1 MRGEEDAALLARR
14 LDELA
19 ARAERIGQPCFT
31 GFLTPPEADM
41 ALASARRQRIEA
53 RLEGGYEDAERRM
66 ACFLQPDGREE
77 PFPIAALE
85 LSWPHQSAPGH
96 RDVLGSV
103 LGLGIRRSCVGDI
116 VVLADRAYLFLE
128 SQLADHV
135 ALSLTSAGRVQI
147 RTRVLE
153 AWPEVEPPQGVEVRD
168 TVSSLRLDA
177 VVSGGFGLSRAAAA
191 DLIAAGHVKLR
202 HVPTQRPDV
211 RVGEGDAISVRGY
224 GRLVI
229 DQVGAPTKKGRLPV
243 RLIRY
248 GASRK
253 H

>member
-1 MRGEEDAALLARR
+1 MNTEQKWL
-14 LDELA
+14 
-19 ARAERIGQPCFT
+19 P
-31 GFLTPPEADM
+31 M
-41 ALASARRQRIEA
+41 
-53 RLEGGYEDAERRM
+53 
-66 ACFLQPDGREE
+66 
-77 PFPIAALE
+77 
-85 LSWPHQSAPGH
+85 
-96 RDVLGSV
+96 
-103 LGLGIRRSCVGDI
+103 
-116 VVLADRAYLFLE
+116 
-128 SQLADHV
+128 
-135 ALSLTSAGRVQI
+135 
-147 RTRVLE
+147 
-153 AWPEVEPPQGVEVRD
+153 
-168 TVSSLRLDA
+168 
-177 VVSGGFGLSRAAAA
+177 LSRAAAA

>member
-1 MRGEEDAALLARR
+1 
-14 LDELA
+14 
-19 ARAERIGQPCFT
+19 
-31 GFLTPPEADM
+31 
-41 ALASARRQRIEA
+41 
-53 RLEGGYEDAERRM
+53 M
-66 ACFLQPDGREE
+66 ACFLAPDRWEE
-77 PFPIAALE
+77 PFPITALE
-85 LSWPHQSAPGH
+85 LTWPHQTAPGH

-103 LGLGIRRSCVGDI
+103 LGLGIRRACVGDI
-116 VVLADRAYLFLE
+116 VVLDDRAYLFLE
-128 SQLADHV
+128 SQLAEHV

-147 RTRVLE
+147 RARVLE
-153 AWPEVEPPQGVEVRD
+153 TWPEVEPPQGVEVRD

-202 HVPTQRPDV
+202 HLPTQRPDA
-211 RVGEGDAISVRGY
+211 RVGEGDAISARGY

-229 DQVGAPTKKGRLPV
+229 DQVGAPTKKGRLPL

>member
-19 ARAERIGQPCFT
+19 ERTERTGQPCFT

-41 ALASARRQRIEA
+41 AMGAARRRGIEA
-53 RLEGGYEDAERRM
+53 KLEGGYEDAERRM
-66 ACFLQPDGREE
+66 ACFLAPDGWEE

-85 LSWPHQSAPGH
+85 LTWPHQTAPGH

-116 VVLADRAYLFLE
+116 VVLDDRAYLFLE
-128 SQLADHV
+128 AQLAEHV
-135 ALSLTSAGRVQI
+135 ALSMISAGRVQI
-147 RTRVLE
+147 RTRVMDS
-153 AWPEVEPPQGVEVRD
+153 WPEVEPPQGVEVRD

-202 HVPTQRPDV
+202 HVPTQRPDA
-211 RVGEGDAISVRGY
+211 RVGEGDAISARGY

-229 DQVGAPTKKGRLPV
+229 DQVGTPTKKGRLPL

>member
-1 MRGEEDAALLARR
+1 M
-14 LDELA
+14 
-19 ARAERIGQPCFT
+19 
-31 GFLTPPEADM
+31 
-41 ALASARRQRIEA
+41 
-53 RLEGGYEDAERRM
+53 
-66 ACFLQPDGREE
+66 
-77 PFPIAALE
+77 
-85 LSWPHQSAPGH
+85 
-96 RDVLGSV
+96 
-103 LGLGIRRSCVGDI
+103 
-116 VVLADRAYLFLE
+116 
-128 SQLADHV
+128 
-135 ALSLTSAGRVQI
+135 
-147 RTRVLE
+147 E

>member
-1 MRGEEDAALLARR
+1 MRGEEDPALLARR

-19 ARAERIGQPCFT
+19 ARAERTGQPCFT

-41 ALASARRQRIEA
+41 AMVSAQRRGIEV

-66 ACFLQPDGREE
+66 ARFTPPDGWEE
-77 PFPIAALE
+77 PFPITALE
-85 LSWPHQSAPGH
+85 ATWPHQTAPGH
-96 RDVLGSV
+96 RDLLGSV

-128 SQLADHV
+128 TQLAEHV

-147 RTRVLE
+147 RTRLLE
-153 AWPEVEPPQGVEVRD
+153 AWPDVAPPQGVEVRD

-191 DLIAAGHVKLR
+191 ELIAAGHVKLR
-202 HVPTQRPDV
+202 HVPTQRPDA
-211 RVGEGDAISVRGY
+211 RVCEGDAISARGY

>member
-1 MRGEEDAALLARR
+1 MRRCLHAAWTS
-14 LDELA
+14 LA

-85 LSWPHQSAPGH
+85 LTWPHQSAPGH

-116 VVLADRAYLFLE
+116 VVLP
-128 SQLADHV
+128 
-135 ALSLTSAGRVQI
+135 TGRI
-147 RTRVLE
+147 CSWNPNWRITWHCR
-153 AWPEVEPPQGVEVRD
+153 
-168 TVSSLRLDA
+168 
-177 VVSGGFGLSRAAAA
+177 
-191 DLIAAGHVKLR
+191 
-202 HVPTQRPDV
+202 
-211 RVGEGDAISVRGY
+211 
-224 GRLVI
+224 
-229 DQVGAPTKKGRLPV
+229 
-243 RLIRY
+243 
-248 GASRK
+248 
-253 H
+253 

>member
-1 MRGEEDAALLARR
+1 
-14 LDELA
+14 
-19 ARAERIGQPCFT
+19 
-31 GFLTPPEADM
+31 M

-85 LSWPHQSAPGH
+85 LTWPHQSAPGH

-116 VVLADRAYLFLE
+116 VVLPDRAYLFLE

-177 VVSGGFGLSRAAAA
+177 VVSGGFGLSRAAAT

-202 HVPTQRPDV
+202 HVPIQRPDV

>member
-66 ACFLQPDGREE
+66 GL
-77 PFPIAALE
+77 
-85 LSWPHQSAPGH
+85 LS
-96 RDVLGSV
+96 
-103 LGLGIRRSCVGDI
+103 
-116 VVLADRAYLFLE
+116 
-128 SQLADHV
+128 
-135 ALSLTSAGRVQI
+135 SAGRTGGALSHCGTGADLAAPECPRPSGCAGKRAGAGHPAFVRGRHRGAARPGVFVPGI
-147 RTRVLE
+147 PTGGSRGTVADLGGTRANQDARIGSL
-153 AWPEVEPPQGVEVRD
+153 ARSRAAAGVEVRD

-229 DQVGAPTKKGRLPV
+229 DQVGAPTKKGRLPL

>member
-85 LSWPHQSAPGH
+85 LTWPHQSAPGH

-116 VVLADRAYLFLE
+116 VVLPDRAYLFLE

-153 AWPEVEPPQGVEVRD
+153 AWPEDEPPQGVEVRD

-202 HVPTQRPDV
+202 HVPAQRPDV

-229 DQVGAPTKKGRLPV
+229 EQVGAPTKKGRLPL